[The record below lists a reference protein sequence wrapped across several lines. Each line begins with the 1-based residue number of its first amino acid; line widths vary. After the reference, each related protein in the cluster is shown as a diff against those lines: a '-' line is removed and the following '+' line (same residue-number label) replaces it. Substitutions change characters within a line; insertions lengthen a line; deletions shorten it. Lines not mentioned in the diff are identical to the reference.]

1 MEEQRTINPRE
12 LYQTDQLAK
21 YSAFT
26 DLKGIY
32 NILVSKRNDLLSLK
46 QPKMNRKEEL
56 LKGKLESTL
65 TASEAL
71 ELNHIE
77 DEERIEIIK
86 NDGIAAVRSK
96 VVRSIES
103 IKEKVLRD
111 IENIKEK
118 AERDIESIENG
129 VEIKIQFYETQA
141 AQMTKKANQ
150 TYNTKKAT
158 LERKETM
165 TMKEQEFLKDNKT
178 SAEYTNERNIQEV
191 LKKMNNIIYQ
201 IKIGKDQFKTS
212 GIKLQ
217 DDVPLP
223 VLPEPLNKKILPN
236 VDVIQPVEPVLPPPS
251 EPVVRVMPPQVI
263 LEFQKDEDSLQEM
276 RKHRLRLNAQ
286 LLRAEEEQK
295 ERDREIYMENLRIKQ
310 EAEVKRQDERRK
322 QELQGIVEPPIIPT
336 TISEEDEDFKESFKE
351 FMMTDEEVMAR
362 SKVLREEYKPP
373 LTPFGGL
380 PAPDSRP
387 KYSATNKKPVKTV
400 RPAGILY
407 ATPIEIT

>member
-26 DLKGIY
+26 DLKSIY
-32 NILVSKRNDLLSLK
+32 NTLVSKRNDLLSLK

-56 LKGKLESTL
+56 LKNKLESTL

-77 DEERIEIIK
+77 DQERIETVK
-86 NDGIAAVRSK
+86 NEGILTVRSK
-96 VVRSIES
+96 VERTIQSI
-103 IKEKVLRD
+103 R
-111 IENIKEK
+111 EK
-118 AERDIESIENG
+118 AEREIQDIERSLEPKIE
-129 VEIKIQFYETQA
+129 FYETQA
-141 AQMTKKANQ
+141 AQMTRKANQ
-150 TYNTKKAT
+150 IYNTKKAT

-165 TMKEQEFLKDNKT
+165 AVKEQEFLKDNKT

-191 LKKMNNIIYQ
+191 LKKMNNIIYKL
-201 IKIGKDQFKTS
+201 KIGKEQFKST
-212 GIKLQ
+212 GVKLQ

-236 VDVIQPVEPVLPPPS
+236 VDVIEPVEPVLPPPS
-251 EPVVRVMPPQVI
+251 EPVVRAMPPQVI

-286 LLRAEEEQK
+286 KVREEEEKK
-295 ERDREIYMENLRIKQ
+295 ERDREIYLDNLRIKQ
-310 EAEVKRQDERRK
+310 EAEIKRLDECRK
-322 QELQGIVEPPIIPT
+322 QELQDTPV
-336 TISEEDEDFKESFKE
+336 TISHEDEDFQESFKE

-380 PAPDSRP
+380 PAPDAPRV
-387 KYSATNKKPVKTV
+387 KKPVKTV

-407 ATPIEIT
+407 ATPVEIT